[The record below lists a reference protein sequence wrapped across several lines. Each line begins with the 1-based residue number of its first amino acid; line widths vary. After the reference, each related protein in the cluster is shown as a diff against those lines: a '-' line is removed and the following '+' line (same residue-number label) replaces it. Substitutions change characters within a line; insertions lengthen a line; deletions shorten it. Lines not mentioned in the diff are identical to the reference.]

1 MKKHSCKE
9 WLIAVRPW
17 SFPAS
22 AVPVVATLAYLQWAC
37 GGVDWVNGAWALI
50 NIVLFHAAGNTWSD
64 YFDYRRGVD
73 ASDTPGVDTL
83 TSGMFQ
89 PREIRSL
96 SLALLA
102 VAVVAGLGLLARTGL
117 PLLVFG
123 LAGAALSLGYP
134 WLKYHALGDLDI
146 FLTYALLPTLG
157 TSFVAVGAVE
167 WSVLWLA
174 VPIGLITVAIL
185 HSNNT
190 RDMRTDARV
199 HIRTL
204 AMQLGGRVSVV
215 VYCLEI
221 LVPFVW
227 LAGCVAT
234 GRMPWWVLLACA
246 ALVPASAGVR
256 QAVRYFRGGQAALVG
271 LDEFTA
277 KLQLLFGLLLTISF
291 FLAVWTA

>member
-1 MKKHSCKE
+1 M
-9 WLIAVRPW
+9 AVRPW

-22 AVPVVATLAYLQWAC
+22 AVPVMATLAYLQWAR
-37 GGVDWVNGAWALI
+37 GGVDWIGGVWALV

-64 YFDYRRGVD
+64 YFDFRRGVD
-73 ASDTPGVDTL
+73 AADTAGVTTL
-83 TSGMFQ
+83 TGGMFRPQ
-89 PREIRSL
+89 EIRRL
-96 SLALLA
+96 SLVLLALA
-102 VAVVAGLGLLARTGL
+102 VAAGLGLLVRTGL
-117 PLLVFG
+117 PLLAFG
-123 LAGAALSLGYP
+123 VAGAALSLGYP
-134 WLKYHALGDLDI
+134 WMKYHAMGDLDI

-157 TSFVAVGAVE
+157 TSFVALGAVD

-204 AMQLGGRVSVV
+204 AMQLGGRTSVV

-227 LAGCVAT
+227 LAACAAA
-234 GRMPWWVLLACA
+234 GRMPWWVLVACG
-246 ALVPASAGVR
+246 ALMPASAAVR
-256 QAVRYFRGGQAALVG
+256 QAVRYFRLGQAALVG

-277 KLQLLFGLLLTISF
+277 RLQLLFGLFLTLSF
-291 FLAVWTA
+291 LLAVWTA